1 MEKYQNYLKIDL
13 DRLVHNFKSLQAI
26 AKPAKVAGV
35 VKANAYGL
43 GSITIAREIEKE
55 GADYL
60 CVANMAEAMEL
71 RNSRIYLPILVLGY
85 IKDDVFRDVIQNR
98 IDITAYDYNQC
109 FKLNEEAKAL
119 NAVVDVH
126 IKIDTG
132 MGRLGFLID
141 ETNIEESIR
150 EIKKINSL
158 SNVRIK
164 GIYSHLSD
172 ADGED
177 FSYTQMQ
184 YEKFMEFIMFLD
196 QEGITIPL
204 KHISNDAGAILHGYY
219 LDMIRCGLGLYG
231 YYGSNVVRECNAVDL
246 KPAVSFYTSVASVKT
261 FQPGEQIGYNRTYTT
276 DKVTKIAA
284 VSLGYADG
292 YPTALSNKGYMII
305 NGKKADVIGKV
316 CMDQTMLDV
325 THIEDV
331 AIGDEVLVFG
341 EKEES
346 VIPLEEVAELAN
358 TITYDILCRI
368 SLRIPRVYYRDG
380 KLVKIIDYLE
390 KIKIDL

>member
-26 AKPAKVAGV
+26 AKPAKIAGV

-71 RNSRIYLPILVLGY
+71 RKSRIYLPILVLGY
-85 IKDDVFRDVIQNR
+85 IKDDVFREVIQNR

-141 ETNIEESIR
+141 KTNIEKSIR

-196 QEGITIPL
+196 QEGITIPI

-292 YPTALSNKGYMII
+292 YPTALSNKGYMIV
-305 NGKKADVIGKV
+305 NGQRANVIGKV

-331 AIGDEVLVFG
+331 SIGDEVLVFG
-341 EKEES
+341 EKEGNI
-346 VIPLEEVAELAN
+346 IPLEEVAELAN
-358 TITYDILCRI
+358 TITYDILCRV
-368 SLRIPRVYYRDG
+368 SLRIPRAYFRDG
-380 KLVKIIDYLE
+380 KLIKVIDYLE

>member
-26 AKPAKVAGV
+26 AKPSKVAGV

-71 RNSRIYLPILVLGY
+71 RKSRIYLPILVLGY
-85 IKDDVFRDVIQNR
+85 IKDDMFRDVIQNR

-305 NGKKADVIGKV
+305 NGQRADVIGKV

-346 VIPLEEVAELAN
+346 IIPLEEVAELAN

-368 SLRIPRVYYRDG
+368 SLRIPRAYYRDG
-380 KLVKIIDYLE
+380 KLVKVIDYLE

>member
-71 RNSRIYLPILVLGY
+71 RKSRIYLPILVLGY

-109 FKLNEEAKAL
+109 FKLNEEARAL

-305 NGKKADVIGKV
+305 NGQRADVIGKV

-346 VIPLEEVAELAN
+346 IIPLEEVAELAN

-368 SLRIPRVYYRDG
+368 SLRIPRAYYRDG
-380 KLVKIIDYLE
+380 KLVKVIDYLE

>member
-13 DRLVHNFKSLQAI
+13 NRLVHNFKELQRI
-26 AKPAKVAGV
+26 AKPSMVAGV

-43 GSITIAREIEKE
+43 GSLTIAREIEKE

-60 CVANMAEAMEL
+60 CVANMGEAMEC
-71 RNSRIYLPILVLGY
+71 RKTGIYLPILVLGY

-98 IDITAYDYNQC
+98 IEITAYDYEQC
-109 FKLNEEAKAL
+109 YKLNEAAKSL

-126 IKIDTG
+126 VKIDTG

-141 ETNIEESIR
+141 EYHLEESIK

-177 FSYTQMQ
+177 FSYTHKQ

-196 QEGITIPL
+196 KEGISIPL

-219 LDMIRCGLGLYG
+219 LDMIRCGIGLYG
-231 YYGSNVVRECNAVDL
+231 YYGSEVVKSCETVDL
-246 KPAVSFYTSVASVKT
+246 KPVASFFTSVASVKT
-261 FQPGEQIGYNRTYTT
+261 FQPGEYIGYNKTFKTE
-276 DKVTKIAA
+276 KVTKVAA
-284 VSLGYADG
+284 VTLGYADG
-292 YPTALSNKGYMII
+292 YPTQLSNKGYMIV
-305 NGKKADVIGKV
+305 NGKRANVIGKV
-316 CMDQTMLDV
+316 CMDQTMLDIS
-325 THIEDV
+325 HIEDV
-331 AIGDEVLVFG
+331 KIGDEVLVFG
-341 EKEES
+341 EIGDN
-346 VIPLEEVAELAN
+346 VVPLEEIAKLSN
-358 TITYDILCRI
+358 TIIYDILCRV

-380 KLVKIIDYLE
+380 EIVKIVDYLE
-390 KIKIDL
+390 EMKIDL